1 MWAENNTR
9 ISVYDKQAR
18 LAFPSQSRVN
28 KTTVRPALFPSLSEG
43 GLTIIKILL
52 IVALI
57 AAVSCIIAAIVCLV
71 AASREIELPDIEDIE
86 IAE

>member
-1 MWAENNTR
+1 MLPGLHFT
-9 ISVYDKQAR
+9 
-18 LAFPSQSRVN
+18 
-28 KTTVRPALFPSLSEG
+28 SLSKG

-57 AAVSCIIAAIVCLV
+57 AAACCIIAAIACLV

-86 IAE
+86 IVE